1 MKKIYVI
8 PTIQVCQLNLQHAML
23 LTGSLEAD
31 PDPDKTTVGGNGGWV
46 KENEAP
52 SYNVWDDDWRD

>member
-23 LTGSLEAD
+23 LTGSLETD
-31 PDPDKTTVGGNGGWV
+31 PNTTTEGSNGGWV
-46 KENEAP
+46 KENEVP